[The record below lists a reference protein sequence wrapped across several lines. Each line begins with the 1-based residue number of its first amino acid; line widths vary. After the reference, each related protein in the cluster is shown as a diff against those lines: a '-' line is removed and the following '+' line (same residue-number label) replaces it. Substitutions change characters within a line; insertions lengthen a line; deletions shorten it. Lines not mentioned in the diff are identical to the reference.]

1 MTFSRQ
7 TLKGLA
13 NMKTILLTALV
24 LFLPSFASAQE
35 PTLKPAMSEPKAD
48 APTQLSLEIQYN
60 PTLPP
65 AYISV
70 RGPEMKPR
78 WIWVTRIA
86 HITPLKSDDLPIQA
100 VRVESQFNG
109 ETADVSISVFR
120 GREGFEREDP
130 AGAYHLGL
138 DEKVTVTEL
147 KSAGIKPFDLKLI
160 KVLPPLPPPPDL
172 ENRTLSVAVVSVES
186 VNVPL
191 PTYKLTVRNQSEKKI
206 RSIRIEVNGDG
217 RPHLSLVWHDEF
229 DKPIMDVGGVAEKAL
244 QVVIPQKTAVAY
256 EPGAA
261 TSNKIIIR
269 AVVFDDLTFDGDE
282 AAACQYQM
290 ILLGRRTWL
299 QSVVPLI
306 KTELANETVSPQ
318 EFREKLLALTF
329 QTDERTSQSAGAAK
343 CTKPDSFLN
352 HVTRAQMLDLVR
364 EVDRIIN
371 TRPAPPVD
379 FRAWLESRRA
389 TYEPWLARLQ

>member
-1 MTFSRQ
+1 
-7 TLKGLA
+7 
-13 NMKTILLTALV
+13 MKALLLTALV
-24 LFLPSFASAQE
+24 LLLPAFASAQQ
-35 PTLKPAMSEPKAD
+35 PTLKPAMSAPKAD

-78 WIWVTRIA
+78 WIWVTRVA
-86 HITPLKSDDLPIQA
+86 RITPMKSDELPIQS

-109 ETADVSISVFR
+109 ETADVSISIFR

-130 AGAYHLGL
+130 VGSYHLGL
-138 DEKVTVTEL
+138 DEKVTVKEL
-147 KSAGIKPFDLKLI
+147 KSAGLKPFELKLI
-160 KVLPPLPPPPDL
+160 SVLPPLPPPPDL
-172 ENRTLSVAVVSVES
+172 ENRTTSVAVVNVEL

-191 PTYKLTVRNQSEKKI
+191 PTYKVTVRNQSEKKI
-206 RSIRIEVNGDG
+206 RSIRVEVNSDG
-217 RPHLSLVWHDEF
+217 RPHLSTVWHDEF
-229 DKPIMDVGGVAEKAL
+229 DKPIIDVGGVAEKAL

-261 TSNKIIIR
+261 ANNKIIIR

-282 AAACQYQM
+282 MAACQYQM

-299 QSVVPLI
+299 QSLVPLI

-318 EFREKLLALTF
+318 EFKEKLEALTF
-329 QTDERTSQSAGAAK
+329 PSDERTSQLVEAAK
-343 CTKPDSFLN
+343 CNKPESFLK
-352 HVTRAQMLDLVR
+352 HITRAQMLGLVR
-364 EVDRIIN
+364 EVDRIIK

-389 TYEPWLARLQ
+389 NYEPWLARLQ